1 MSGEIPSKGFSASWM
16 EIVASTLEFSLLYW
30 LFLLTILN
38 VSDPSISLSLFK
50 SREINRLSPGLSVTF
65 VS

>member
-38 VSDPSISLSLFK
+38 VSDPSISLSFFK
-50 SREINRLSPGLSVTF
+50 SREINWLSPGLSVTF